1 MIKGQILTAIA
12 KQLIP
17 SDPEP
22 CPYDH
27 GCPYSGPGWCTA
39 PAKERE
45 ARQQEVLAEI
55 QEEHIIGYIDPK
67 ASPWPCACI
76 LPGLGMPI
84 EEALKLLEER

>member
-22 CPYDH
+22 CPVEPS
-27 GCPYSGPGWCTA
+27 CSYSGPGWCTA
-39 PAKERE
+39 PAEERDT
-45 ARQQEVLAEI
+45 RQQKVLAEI